1 MYLVICKY
9 VEKSG
14 HSKNH
19 EKSEGLAT
27 IIRRERMMNRRTERM
42 EMRITMKTKEGW
54 GLVLMPGGVECV
66 GNVFLIGYYQK
77 KTIILGWFLFK
88 DTFPKLTPTPSIPWL
103 SDSAGF
109 WGK

>member
-9 VEKSG
+9 VEKSRL
-14 HSKNH
+14 SKNH

-54 GLVLMPGGVECV
+54 GLVLMPGGVDCI
-66 GNVFLIGYYQK
+66 GKVFPIGYYK
-77 KTIILGWFLFK
+77 KKQLSWDGFFSRTHFQNLPPLLPSLG
-88 DTFPKLTPTPSIPWL
+88 
-103 SDSAGF
+103 
-109 WGK
+109 

>member
-1 MYLVICKY
+1 MEMYLVICNY

-54 GLVLMPGGVECV
+54 GLVLMPGEKTKCGRKVFSQGYCTIQKSSRNSFLLKICPSYPHSFHLLVE
-66 GNVFLIGYYQK
+66 
-77 KTIILGWFLFK
+77 
-88 DTFPKLTPTPSIPWL
+88 
-103 SDSAGF
+103 
-109 WGK
+109 

>member
-77 KTIILGWFLFK
+77 KNNYLGMVSFQGHISKTYPHSFHPLVE
-88 DTFPKLTPTPSIPWL
+88 
-103 SDSAGF
+103 
-109 WGK
+109 

>member
-9 VEKSG
+9 VEKSRL
-14 HSKNH
+14 SKNH

-54 GLVLMPGGVECV
+54 GLVLMPGGPECV
-66 GNVFLIGYYQK
+66 GKNRILQFK
-77 KTIILGWFLFK
+77 KTIILGWFFSRTHFHNL
-88 DTFPKLTPTPSIPWL
+88 PPLL
-103 SDSAGF
+103 SFLG
-109 WGK
+109 

>member
-1 MYLVICKY
+1 MLSMEMYLVICNY

-42 EMRITMKTKEGW
+42 EMRITMKAKEGW
-54 GLVLMPGGVECV
+54 GRVLLPYSYLQTMTICFEGGH
-66 GNVFLIGYYQK
+66 NM
-77 KTIILGWFLFK
+77 T
-88 DTFPKLTPTPSIPWL
+88 
-103 SDSAGF
+103 
-109 WGK
+109 

>member
-9 VEKSG
+9 VEKSRL
-14 HSKNH
+14 SKNH

-54 GLVLMPGGVECV
+54 GLVLMPGGLK
-66 GNVFLIGYYQK
+66 FFPIGYYQK
-77 KTIILGWFLFK
+77 KETIILGWFLFK
-88 DTFPKLTPTPSIPWL
+88 DTFPQLTPTPSIPWL
-103 SDSAGF
+103 SDSASF

>member
-14 HSKNH
+14 LSKNH

-42 EMRITMKTKEGW
+42 ETRITMKTTEGW
-54 GLVLMPGGVECV
+54 GLVLMPGGLECV
-66 GNVFLIGYYQK
+66 GNKISNRILQKNQLSWAYLIFVIFFY
-77 KTIILGWFLFK
+77 T
-88 DTFPKLTPTPSIPWL
+88 
-103 SDSAGF
+103 
-109 WGK
+109 GKIHCIYGAFV

>member
-1 MYLVICKY
+1 MYLIICKY
-9 VEKSG
+9 VEKSRL
-14 HSKNH
+14 SKNH

-42 EMRITMKTKEGW
+42 ETRITMKTKEGW

-77 KTIILGWFLFK
+77 KQLSWDDFFSRTHFHNLPPLLPSLG
-88 DTFPKLTPTPSIPWL
+88 
-103 SDSAGF
+103 
-109 WGK
+109 